1 MSKSSVRHRSKAPA
15 PCPPPA
21 LRQSAKPVYGPGIS
35 QEALKDSKEV
45 NEEGEA
51 SSSSSRPSSHP
62 ARPRNPP
69 QHSSLSTRLAAHQ
82 HAPRAGSQ
90 QAPGADR
97 SRPTSR
103 MLRQQHAAHPPT
115 PKHNEKHTGASLH
128 SSQPTGHPDAQPPST
143 PTEHNGTSRRL
154 SPETPP
160 HHFHARSPTRPA
172 MATD

>member
-1 MSKSSVRHRSKAPA
+1 MSKSSVQDRNKAPA

-35 QEALKDSKEV
+35 QEALKDSSEV
-45 NEEGEA
+45 SEA
-51 SSSSSRPSSHP
+51 SSGSSRPSSHP

-69 QHSSLSTRLAAHQ
+69 QHSSLSTRMATHQ
-82 HAPRAGSQ
+82 HAPRAGNQPS
-90 QAPGADR
+90 PGADK
-97 SRPTSR
+97 SRPASR
-103 MLRQQHAAHPPT
+103 LLHQQHAAYPPT
-115 PKHNEKHTGASLH
+115 PRPNTLSTNDASLCG
-128 SSQPTGHPDAQPPST
+128 SQPTGHPDTQPPST

-160 HHFHARSPTRPA
+160 HRSHARSPTRPA